1 MLNNCEIVLY
11 AGKKPR
17 VNVVYRRTV
26 LFDISVLSTF
36 VTGKISKDDLI
47 AYRMN
52 TIDEYCSDVY
62 ELIANKCFIN
72 PQLYV
77 ECKSNFDE
85 DNSETLFETL
95 CKTEKET
102 NKYELQEKL
111 RKYELY

>member
-11 AGKKPR
+11 AGKNPR
-17 VNVVYRRTV
+17 VVVFRRTIV
-26 LFDISVLSTF
+26 FDISVLSTY
-36 VTGKISKDDLI
+36 VSGKISKEDLL

-72 PQLYV
+72 PQLFV
-77 ECKSNFDE
+77 ECKSNYDE
-85 DNSETLFETL
+85 DNSDSLFESL

-102 NKYELQEKL
+102 NKYILQETL